1 MEPLA
6 ENRFVIT
13 KELYYE
19 GALRVD
25 RERMGPFIKKVMLA
39 LAAAWAVLAAFT
51 LFSRGSLVF
60 ILIEL
65 VVIAL
70 VGVWLTVFFPRNRAR
85 RGWRALEDRCGTDL
99 ERVTRFYE
107 DRLEIDGAGAEVTIP
122 YEEAEEF
129 LTSEHL
135 LILLSTGK
143 KGVLL
148 AQDGFTAGSAGLV
161 QELIEQYR
169 AAPDDADEDEDE
181 DE

>member
-25 RERMGPFIKKVMLA
+25 RERMGPFTKKTMLA
-39 LAAAWAVLAAFT
+39 LAAAWAILAAAT
-51 LFSRGSLVF
+51 LISRGSAVF
-60 ILIEL
+60 VLIE
-65 VVIAL
+65 
-70 VGVWLTVFFPRNRAR
+70 G
-85 RGWRALEDRCGTDL
+85 RCGTDL

-122 YEEAEEF
+122 YEEVGQF
-129 LTSEHL
+129 LSSEHL
-135 LILLSTGK
+135 LILLSTDK

-148 AQDGFTAGSAGLV
+148 ARDGFVTGSADLAR
-161 QELIEQYR
+161 ELIEQYR
-169 AAPDDADEDEDE
+169 AAPDDADEDEE
-181 DE
+181 KERSV